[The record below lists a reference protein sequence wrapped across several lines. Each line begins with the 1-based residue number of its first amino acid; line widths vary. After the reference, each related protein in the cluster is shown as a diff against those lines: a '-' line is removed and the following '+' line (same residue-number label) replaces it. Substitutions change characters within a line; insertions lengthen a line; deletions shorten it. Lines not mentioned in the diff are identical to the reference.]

1 VLVDGLRGSSTIG
14 RGPGAA
20 ASRAVA
26 FVFGMTST
34 LLSGRVALVTGGG
47 RGIGKGIALGLAAAG
62 CDVAVSYLSREADA
76 RAAADAIRA
85 LGRRALVVQSNVAK
99 SGDVAA
105 LVAAVEAGLGPVD
118 VLVNNAG
125 GATFESIE
133 QMTERSFNETLQVN
147 LTSVFLMTQAVLPGM
162 RARRWG
168 RIINLTSVAA
178 QAGSTLAVHYAAAK
192 GGVIAA
198 TKSYARLLAKE
209 GVTVNAISPALIGT
223 EMVASNPHV
232 KPDII
237 PVGRFGRVE
246 ECADVAVMLAGNAYI
261 TGQTIAV
268 NGGLYLGS

>member
-1 VLVDGLRGSSTIG
+1 
-14 RGPGAA
+14 
-20 ASRAVA
+20 
-26 FVFGMTST
+26 MTST
-34 LLSGRVALVTGGG
+34 SLSGRVALVTGGG
-47 RGIGKGIALGLAAAG
+47 RGIGKAIALALAEAG
-62 CDVAVSYLSREADA
+62 CAVAVNYLSREADA

-85 LGRRALVVQSNVAK
+85 LKRRALVVQ
-99 SGDVAA
+99 GDVSKSAEVTA

-118 VLVNNAG
+118 ILVNNAG
-125 GATFESIE
+125 RAAFESIE
-133 QMTERSFNETLQVN
+133 QMTEASFNETLQVN
-147 LTSVFLMTQAVLPGM
+147 LTSVFLLTQAVLPKM
-162 RARRWG
+162 RERKWG

-178 QAGSTLAVHYAAAK
+178 QAGSTFAVHYAAAK